1 MQRAQRS
8 VNKEQ
13 PHAALLL
20 NRGYKNHLGLLRY
33 TAPAGLI
40 PHGLTWVYD
49 RGVSH
54 PRVHAA
60 PVSSFAGPLGAVLW
74 HISKPVSSL
83 LSQGR
88 CDIADS
94 RALLRQTMFSMLL
107 VSLPGTWVRRPRR
120 PAPRGSNLQ
129 RDYKEKAG
137 RLQAAIIEDDG

>member
-40 PHGLTWVYD
+40 PHGLTWVYG

-60 PVSSFAGPLGAVLW
+60 
-74 HISKPVSSL
+74 PVSSL

-107 VSLPGTWVRRPRR
+107 VSLTGTWVRRPRR
-120 PAPRGSNLQ
+120 PAPRGSNSQ
-129 RDYKEKAG
+129 KDYNRRRGLAMLSFLPRRCVLKVTSYG
-137 RLQAAIIEDDG
+137 RKVDVTQIL